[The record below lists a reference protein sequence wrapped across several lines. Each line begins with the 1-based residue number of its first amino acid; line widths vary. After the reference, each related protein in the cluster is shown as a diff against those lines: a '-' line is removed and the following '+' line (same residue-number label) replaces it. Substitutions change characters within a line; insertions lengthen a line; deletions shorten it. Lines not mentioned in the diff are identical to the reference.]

1 MSDMEIEKKAVKLMG
16 ENSEVIT
23 AELIIKEDIPENVD
37 MIILELLFN
46 GESILGQSDN
56 MFDSLKELRKQLEKK
71 RIQILCNGAARNVYP
86 SAMQFSMGNTRKAYK
101 LYKGEQARMKD
112 MVDIFELD
120 DGLEFVDINEQLK
133 FFEEWINR

>member
-1 MSDMEIEKKAVKLMG
+1 MEIEKKAVKLMG